1 MKKTVWI
8 VAALMTL
15 LLALPAAAT
24 QGRSKNKGKG
34 KTATTSQSALTA
46 AAQGRSKNKGKGK
59 TATTSQSTRKS
70 GLSNHKRERL
80 AAKGH
85 AFSKTHIRIIVDW
98 FHNPANLQGL
108 PPGLAK
114 REQLPPGLQRHL
126 ERNGT
131 LPPGLQKKLQP
142 IPVDLR
148 HRLPR
153 YPAGIRVVFVGGHVI
168 LIETSTSAIVD
179 IIKDVVKAS

>member
-8 VAALMTL
+8 VAALMTVF
-15 LLALPAAAT
+15 LALPAAAT
-24 QGRSKNKGKG
+24 QGRSKSKGKG
-34 KTATTSQSALTA
+34 KTATTSQSA
-46 AAQGRSKNKGKGK
+46 
-59 TATTSQSTRKS
+59 RKS
-70 GLSNHKRERL
+70 GLSDHERERL

-85 AFSKTHIRIIVDW
+85 AFSKAHIRIIVDW

-114 REQLPPGLQRHL
+114 REHLPPGLQRHL

-142 IPVDLR
+142 SPWTCVTACRATRTASAWSSWSATLS
-148 HRLPR
+148 LSK
-153 YPAGIRVVFVGGHVI
+153 PARRPS
-168 LIETSTSAIVD
+168 LTSSRMW
-179 IIKDVVKAS
+179 

>member
-1 MKKTVWI
+1 MKRTVWI
-8 VAALMTL
+8 VAALMTV

-34 KTATTSQSALTA
+34 KSATTSQSA
-46 AAQGRSKNKGKGK
+46 
-59 TATTSQSTRKS
+59 RKS
-70 GLSNHKRERL
+70 GLSDHERERL

-85 AFSKTHIRIIVDW
+85 AFSKAHIRIIVDW
-98 FHNPANLQGL
+98 FHNPTNLQGL

-114 REQLPPGLQRHL
+114 REHLPPGLQRHL

-179 IIKDVVKAS
+179 IIKNVVKAS

>member
-8 VAALMTL
+8 VVALMTVF
-15 LLALPAAAT
+15 LALPA
-24 QGRSKNKGKG
+24 
-34 KTATTSQSALTA
+34 A
-46 AAQGRSKNKGKGK
+46 AAQGRSKGKGKGK
-59 TATTSQSTRKS
+59 AATTSQSARKS
-70 GLSNHKRERL
+70 GLSDHERERL

-85 AFSKTHIRIIVDW
+85 AFSKAHIRIIVDW

-114 REQLPPGLQRHL
+114 REHLPPGLQRHL

-131 LPPGLQKKLQP
+131 LPPGLQKKIQP

-153 YPAGIRVVFVGGHVI
+153 YPDGIRVVFVVGHVI

-179 IIKDVVKAS
+179 IIKDVVKAF

>member
-1 MKKTVWI
+1 M
-8 VAALMTL
+8 
-15 LLALPAAAT
+15 
-24 QGRSKNKGKG
+24 
-34 KTATTSQSALTA
+34 
-46 AAQGRSKNKGKGK
+46 
-59 TATTSQSTRKS
+59 
-70 GLSNHKRERL
+70 
-80 AAKGH
+80 
-85 AFSKTHIRIIVDW
+85 
-98 FHNPANLQGL
+98 

-114 REQLPPGLQRHL
+114 REHLPPGLQRHL

-142 IPVDLR
+142 IPMDLR